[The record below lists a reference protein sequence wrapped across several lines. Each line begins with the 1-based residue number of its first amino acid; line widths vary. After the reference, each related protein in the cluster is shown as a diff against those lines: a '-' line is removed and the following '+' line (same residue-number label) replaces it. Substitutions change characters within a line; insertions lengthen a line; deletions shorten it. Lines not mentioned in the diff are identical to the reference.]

1 MFAYALGLLL
11 IVGALW
17 ILAMATGWELPY
29 VLLAQGLEWLK
40 ANPWESTMVA
50 ALLLSLGLLLFVR
63 PRQSTDRA
71 IRISSNGGDV
81 LISMDALQEI
91 IARSAMALKGVLQI
105 HSSLRERE
113 AGLQITVSCQLEKDV
128 LIPQTS
134 TDLQKKVKQDV
145 ELYTGITVT
154 EVRVL
159 VHRLE
164 KVRST
169 GRVR

>member
-1 MFAYALGLLL
+1 MLAYALGLLL
-11 IVGALW
+11 IAGALW
-17 ILAMATGWELPY
+17 ILAMATGWGLPY

-50 ALLLSLGLLLFVR
+50 ALLLALGLLLFVR
-63 PRQSTDRA
+63 PREGTDRA
-71 IRISSNGGDV
+71 IRTSSNGGDV

-91 IARSAMALKGVLQI
+91 IARSATELKGVLQI
-105 HSSLRERE
+105 QSSLRECE
-113 AGLQITVSCQLEKDV
+113 SGLQITVSCQLEQGV

-134 TDLQKKVKQDV
+134 ADLQKKVKQDV

-159 VHRLE
+159 VRRLD
-164 KVRST
+164 KARST